1 MTDQWAN
8 RARSYYREYR
18 PGEYRAI
25 PNKETFFREL
35 GEAAQTQFQ
44 AVYQRLR
51 RPELGKNDPIA
62 RMEAEETVGEMLF
75 PGPEPGQEEGWESVV
90 VSDEEYRALVEANH
104 PPDD

>member
-35 GEAAQTQFQ
+35 GEAAGW
-44 AVYQRLR
+44 RRR
-51 RPELGKNDPIA
+51 RPSA
-62 RMEAEETVGEMLF
+62 RCC
-75 PGPEPGQEEGWESVV
+75 S
-90 VSDEEYRALVEANH
+90 RARNRARRRGGSRWW
-104 PPDD
+104 